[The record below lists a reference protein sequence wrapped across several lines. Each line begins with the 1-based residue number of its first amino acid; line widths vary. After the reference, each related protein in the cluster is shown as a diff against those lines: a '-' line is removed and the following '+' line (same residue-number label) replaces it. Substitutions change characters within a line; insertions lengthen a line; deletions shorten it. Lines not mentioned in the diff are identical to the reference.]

1 MAWQCCIDGLVTVY
15 RVGTLCQSLLCFLI
29 AITCGSFFFLQD
41 LLADLAAMGG
51 IGGAM
56 SPKENLGVQ
65 PRSLG
70 AVAPLKQ
77 PTFSKKLCGASVRR
91 RSVCRPA
98 VYRTE
103 PPCCIPC
110 AAPPPPPL
118 LSNARLPLLKIA
130 LQHTSRKEAARI
142 ALFSQLCSKK
152 KTATLLAAPPPP
164 RLLFSR
170 PFSEAHVHA
179 NWTIWWI

>member
-1 MAWQCCIDGLVTVY
+1 MFSNCNHVW
-15 RVGTLCQSLLCFLI
+15 
-29 AITCGSFFFLQD
+29 FFLHPSGFVGRFGGYGWHWGCNESEREPRGAAT
-41 LLADLAAMGG
+41 LARCSCSAQAAHFLQETLWGFG
-51 IGGAM
+51 
-56 SPKENLGVQ
+56 
-65 PRSLG
+65 
-70 AVAPLKQ
+70 
-77 PTFSKKLCGASVRR
+77 KKTQC
-91 RSVCRPA
+91 SVCRPA

-118 LSNARLPLLKIA
+118 LPNARLPLLKIA